1 MSTVVTRRYM
11 RGRMVAV
18 LVGFV
23 VAVILGTGVV
33 LWQMEQA
40 KNQVRF
46 GALLDYMAD
55 ATGDVLYNALRLEH
69 ASLHL
74 EPGHKAHA
82 GSDHQHGPQLP
93 AGTSHEV
100 HDLELVQMVK
110 ADLGAALA
118 RLERGYTAMEMAASG
133 DIAML
138 ESRRITIN
146 DGTGLG
152 GGEQVDPLIDGIAGS
167 AVPGSVRRVW
177 DGGQDN
183 ASLKR
188 ELESVMTLANRLDI
202 FHDYSVPAAR
212 RVFSE
217 LQVLANQKVRP
228 HINAV
233 SKALHEETVSTY
245 SALEFTLVIAA
256 FSIVLATLLIGA
268 RVFLPMIRRIH
279 DAHQELHDANVSLAA
294 EKMRAQSADRTKS
307 EFLANMS
314 HEIRT
319 PMNGVMGMAELLART
334 ELDQR
339 QSMFVDVI
347 VKSGAALLTIIN
359 DILDFSKIDAGQLT
373 LEPASFRLGEA
384 IEDVATLVSPRVAEK
399 DLELIVRI
407 DPALPLSFVGDM
419 GRFRQ
424 IATNLVGNA
433 VKFTERGHVL
443 VDVSGTVK
451 GEKAEIT
458 VRVEDTGP
466 GIPEDKL
473 QTVFEKFA
481 QVDSSSTRRHEG
493 TGLGLA
499 IASRLV
505 DLMGGTMGVDSTPA
519 KGSVFWFTLTLD
531 IDHTDAKLRPIPID
545 VSGARVLAI
554 DDNPINRDIL
564 MEQMKS
570 WGFDCA
576 AVESGELGLAFL
588 RRSTELGAGVDCII
602 LDYQM
607 PEMNGADVAHRLK
620 ADPASAAI
628 PIVLLTSVD
637 QAETGRLVAE
647 GHIAAQLNKPARS
660 SALLETIVAAMQAA
674 QAGEP
679 GMAPPRHVPRPRLVS
694 TVEPAARPQRTER
707 PSLAPLDVLVAED
720 NEVNQLVFSQV
731 LDQLG
736 LTYRIAS
743 NGKTAV
749 KMHRALQPRIVL
761 MDVSMPEMNG
771 LEATAAIREAES
783 GLDRRT
789 PIIGITAHA
798 LTGDREK
805 CLEAGMDDYLS
816 KPISPQKLSA
826 KIEQW
831 RDQGEEVAA
840 SA

>member
-23 VAVILGTGVV
+23 LAVILGTGVV
-33 LWQMEQA
+33 LWQMERA
-40 KNQVRF
+40 KDQVRF
-46 GALLDYMAD
+46 SALLNYMAD

-69 ASLHL
+69 AS
-74 EPGHKAHA
+74 AHSEA
-82 GSDHQHGPQLP
+82 AHEAVHPASDHQYGPQP
-93 AGTSHEV
+93 AGDVGEAELLETART
-100 HDLELVQMVK
+100 DLS
-110 ADLGAALA
+110 AALA
-118 RLERGYTAMEMAASG
+118 RLEKGYTAMEMAASG

-138 ESRRITIN
+138 ESRRITMD
-146 DGTGLG
+146 DGTGLA
-152 GGEQVDPLIDGIAGS
+152 GEEQADPLIDSVAGT
-167 AVPGSVRRVW
+167 AVPESVRKVW
-177 DGGQDN
+177 DGGQGR
-183 ASLKR
+183 ASLKQ
-188 ELESVMTLANRLDI
+188 ELDSVMTLANRLDI
-202 FHDYSVPAAR
+202 FRDYSVPAAR
-212 RVFSE
+212 RVFTE

-245 SALEFTLVIAA
+245 GALEFTLVLVA
-256 FSIVLATLLIGA
+256 FLMILATLLVGV

-373 LEPASFRLGEA
+373 LEPAPFRLGEA

-424 IATNLVGNA
+424 IAINLVGNA

-443 VDVSGTVK
+443 VDVSGTAN
-451 GEKAEIT
+451 GGKAEIT

-473 QTVFEKFA
+473 QAVFEKFA

-499 IASRLV
+499 IASRLI
-505 DLMGGTMGVDSTPA
+505 DLMGGTMGVDSKPG
-519 KGSVFWFTLTLD
+519 KGSVFWFTMTLD
-531 IDHTDAKLRPIPID
+531 IDHTDAKPRPVPID

-564 MEQMKS
+564 IEQMRS

-588 RRSTELGAGVDCII
+588 RRSAELGAAVDCII

-607 PEMNGADVAHRLK
+607 PEMNGADVARRLK

-674 QAGEP
+674 QTSEP
-679 GMAPPRHVPRPRLVS
+679 GTAAPRPLPRPRLVS
-694 TVEPAARPQRTER
+694 PVEPAARPQRPER
-707 PSLAPLDVLVAED
+707 PSSAVLDVLVAED

-736 LTYRIAS
+736 LNYRIAS

-749 KMHRALQPRIVL
+749 KMHRALKPRIVL

-771 LEATAAIREAES
+771 LEATAAIREAEN
-783 GLDRRT
+783 GLNHRT

-826 KIEQW
+826 KIAQW
-831 RDQGEEVAA
+831 RGRVEELA

>member
-23 VAVILGTGVV
+23 LAVILGTGVV
-33 LWQMEQA
+33 LWQMERA
-40 KNQVRF
+40 KDQVRF
-46 GALLDYMAD
+46 GALLNYMAD

-69 ASLHL
+69 AS
-74 EPGHKAHA
+74 AHSEAAHPA
-82 GSDHQHGPQLP
+82 GDHQYGPQP
-93 AGTSHEV
+93 AGDVGEAELLETART
-100 HDLELVQMVK
+100 DLS
-110 ADLGAALA
+110 AALA
-118 RLERGYTAMEMAASG
+118 RLEKGYTAMEMAASG

-138 ESRRITIN
+138 ESRRITMD
-146 DGTGLG
+146 DGTGLA
-152 GGEQVDPLIDGIAGS
+152 GEELADPLIDSVDGT
-167 AVPGSVRRVW
+167 AVPEAVRRVW
-177 DGGQDN
+177 DGGPDR
-183 ASLKR
+183 ASLKQ
-188 ELESVMTLANRLDI
+188 ELDSVMTLANRLDI
-202 FHDYSVPAAR
+202 FRDYSVPAAR
-212 RVFSE
+212 RVFAE

-228 HINAV
+228 HISAV

-245 SALEFTLVIAA
+245 GALEFTLVLAA
-256 FSIVLATLLIGA
+256 FSMVLATLLVGV

-373 LEPASFRLGEA
+373 LEPAPFRLGEA

-407 DPALPLSFVGDM
+407 DPELPLSFVGDI

-443 VDVSGTVK
+443 VDVSGTVN
-451 GEKAEIT
+451 GGKAEIT

-499 IASRLV
+499 IASRLI
-505 DLMGGTMGVDSTPA
+505 DLMGGTMGVDSKPG

-531 IDHTDAKLRPIPID
+531 IDLADVKPRPVPID

-564 MEQMKS
+564 IEQMRS

-588 RRSTELGAGVDCII
+588 RRSAELGAGVDCII

-607 PEMNGADVAHRLK
+607 PEMNGADVARRLK

-660 SALLETIVAAMQAA
+660 SALLETIIAAMQAA
-674 QAGEP
+674 QTSEP
-679 GMAPPRHVPRPRLVS
+679 GTPPPHPLPRPRLVS
-694 TVEPAARPQRTER
+694 PVEPAARPQR
-707 PSLAPLDVLVAED
+707 PSPAPLDVLVAED

-736 LTYRIAS
+736 LNYRIAS

-749 KMHRALQPRIVL
+749 KMHRALKPRIVL

-771 LEATAAIREAES
+771 LEATAAIREAEN
-783 GLDRRT
+783 GLKHRT

-826 KIEQW
+826 KIAQW
-831 RDQGEEVAA
+831 RQREEELV